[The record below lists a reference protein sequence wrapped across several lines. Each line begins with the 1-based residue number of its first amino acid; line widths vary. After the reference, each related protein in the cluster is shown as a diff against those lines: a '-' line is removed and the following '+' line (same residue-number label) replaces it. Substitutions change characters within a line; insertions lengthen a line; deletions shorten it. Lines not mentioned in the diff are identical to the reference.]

1 MRRRYVLGIDPGL
14 QGAMVGI
21 DLDTGQPFEASWADG
36 EDGYIDRHRKVL
48 EAAYPAELARWARTW
63 GPPELVVVEAVQLRA
78 HQGLAPQARA
88 AYGIGI
94 VVGTVSALG
103 WPRESPTPTHWHRV
117 LSMPASPQDP
127 KAPVIAWCARRFPQL
142 DLFPGARRKRPH
154 DGIAD
159 AAAIA
164 WFGVLRARELV
175 AAGEEEIAP
184 AV

>member
-1 MRRRYVLGIDPGL
+1 MLVMVVEVLVVIKLLHLHYLNSLPIQL
-14 QGAMVGI
+14 
-21 DLDTGQPFEASWADG
+21 P
-36 EDGYIDRHRKVL
+36 
-48 EAAYPAELARWARTW
+48 
-63 GPPELVVVEAVQLRA
+63 LVPVVEAVQLRA

-94 VVGTVSALG
+94 VVGCVSALG

-127 KAPVIAWCARRFPQL
+127 KAPVIAWCSRRFPQL